1 MTIRRAKIIHSFAFI
16 MMVSFGFASQAE
28 TLEISASKELL
39 WDQSQ
44 GVYKA
49 IGDAKAVRGVQSISA
64 DLLQAY
70 YNDQSEDQDIERIIA
85 TTNVRFADAD
95 LKGQGTELDYDIS
108 RDFYELSGPKAFI
121 TSKDG
126 TARADKILSFD
137 RQNGLIKATENSKI
151 TLSDGR
157 HLEGDMIEITLT
169 ETEEIKAVLASGQV
183 YVRQEDGKEAFADE
197 ANYDALSGLAILT
210 GNVKII
216 DGESILN
223 GQKAEIDFN
232 KGISRLLADEGS
244 GRVSGTLVTS
254 N

>member
-1 MTIRRAKIIHSFAFI
+1 MTIRRAKIIHRFAFI

-108 RDFYELSGPKAFI
+108 RDFL
-121 TSKDG
+121 
-126 TARADKILSFD
+126 
-137 RQNGLIKATENSKI
+137 
-151 TLSDGR
+151 
-157 HLEGDMIEITLT
+157 
-169 ETEEIKAVLASGQV
+169 AVLYAI
-183 YVRQEDGKEAFADE
+183 
-197 ANYDALSGLAILT
+197 LAIQGVT
-210 GNVKII
+210 KNIFRRHIYKINQKI
-216 DGESILN
+216 KNYENTSITKRN
-223 GQKAEIDFN
+223 
-232 KGISRLLADEGS
+232 R
-244 GRVSGTLVTS
+244 TVTQAIK
-254 N
+254 